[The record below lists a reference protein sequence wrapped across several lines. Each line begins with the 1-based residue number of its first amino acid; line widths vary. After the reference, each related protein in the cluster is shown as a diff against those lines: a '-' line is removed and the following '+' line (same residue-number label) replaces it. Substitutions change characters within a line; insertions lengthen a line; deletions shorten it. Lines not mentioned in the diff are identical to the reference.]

1 MIRIGAGFGSQRM
14 DKVAVIIATRGRP
27 TLVRFTV
34 ELLARQ
40 SRPADH
46 IFVVGTCADDLP
58 HFEETPLNVTAVI
71 GRTGLPL
78 QRNDG
83 LKLAGD
89 AFDAIAFFDDDFV
102 PSLFWLENAI
112 TIFARDPELSG
123 LTGRLIA
130 DGIKSPG
137 IPLDEAMERLAPH
150 DASRYCPD
158 AIHEGFGP
166 YGCNMAFRFDHI
178 RGLAFDERL
187 PLYAWLEDSDFGG
200 QIVRRGG
207 RTARADALWGIH
219 LGNKN
224 GRERGVR
231 LGYAQVANPA
241 YLLRKGTLPAGFL
254 MSTVLKNVAANMAR
268 AFRSEPFID
277 RPGRL
282 KGNLIA
288 ISDVLRGRSD
298 PQRMTAL

>member
-1 MIRIGAGFGSQRM
+1 M
-14 DKVAVIIATRGRP
+14 DTVAVIIATRGRP

-46 IFVVGTCADDLP
+46 IFVVGSQPGDLP
-58 HFEETPLNVTAVI
+58 SFDQTPAYVTAVV
-71 GRTGLPL
+71 GRTGSAL

-83 LKLAGD
+83 LRLAGD
-89 AFDAIAFFDDDFV
+89 AFGTIVFFDDDFI
-102 PSLFWLENAI
+102 PSLFWLENAVD
-112 TIFARDPELSG
+112 TFARHPSLSG

-150 DASRYCPD
+150 DETRPAD
-158 AIHEGFGP
+158 GAIHEGFGP

-207 RTARADALWGIH
+207 LTARADALWGVH
-219 LGNKN
+219 LGNKT

-231 LGYAQVANPA
+231 VGYAQVANPL
-241 YLLRKGTLPAGFL
+241 YLARKGTLPASFL
-254 MSTVLKNVAANMAR
+254 ATTVLRNVAANMAR
-268 AFRSEPFID
+268 ALASEPFID

-288 ISDVLRGRSD
+288 LGDALTGRSD